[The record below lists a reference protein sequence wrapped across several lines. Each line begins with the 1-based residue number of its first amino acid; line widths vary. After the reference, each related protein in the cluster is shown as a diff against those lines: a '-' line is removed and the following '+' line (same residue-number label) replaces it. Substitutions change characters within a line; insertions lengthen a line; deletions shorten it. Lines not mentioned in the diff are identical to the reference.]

1 VNTFKLNVGRQG
13 FENTKTDLTK
23 DIQFQLIKLIEYD
36 SVYLSIQA
44 EIAQIALLQ
53 PGVFPVSPCTLV
65 GHRFFVNEK
74 SHHKPQ
80 TSNNGTI

>member
-53 PGVFPVSPCTLV
+53 PGVFPVSPWHAGWAPVFC
-65 GHRFFVNEK
+65 
-74 SHHKPQ
+74 Q
-80 TSNNGTI
+80 